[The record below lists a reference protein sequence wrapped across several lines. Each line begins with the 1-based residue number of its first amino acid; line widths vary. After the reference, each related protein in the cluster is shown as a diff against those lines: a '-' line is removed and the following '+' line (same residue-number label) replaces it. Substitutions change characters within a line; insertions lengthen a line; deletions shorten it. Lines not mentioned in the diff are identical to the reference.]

1 MIKNSKFIAGV
12 CLLAQSFTCLI
23 LALVYGRKKKGLSGT
38 FFALSAVGGLA
49 GAWMLYDECKNLS
62 ESKLFDLDSCDCE
75 DEECSCGELFDEDA
89 EEEINFSFEEEG
101 SAEEGAE
108 E

>member
-23 LALVYGRKKKGLSGT
+23 LALVYGKKKKGLSGT

-75 DEECSCGELFDEDA
+75 DEDCQCNELFGEDE
-89 EEEINFSFEEEG
+89 EEEINFSFEDESAKEG
-101 SAEEGAE
+101 SDEE
-108 E
+108 

>member
-1 MIKNSKFIAGV
+1 MMKESKFIAGV

-23 LALVYGRKKKGLSGT
+23 MALVYGKKKKGLSGT

-49 GAWMLYDECKNLS
+49 GAWMLYDECKKLS

-75 DEECSCGELFDEDA
+75 EEDCQCNELYGDG
-89 EEEINFSFEEEG
+89 EEEDINFSFEDDA
-101 SAEEGAE
+101 AEEGNE
-108 E
+108 